1 MPMNLS
7 YRIRRTS
14 YWITL
19 AAAALLTEA
28 CSTTTTQSFVLKT
41 DSEAEAAYIAADA
54 DFSKYDKILA
64 EDMGIFFPEDAA
76 PSEEDQQRTRQIFR
90 KAFLAELSDYV
101 IVREKTAGAL
111 QVQPTL
117 VDFRN
122 VTGANVPKV
131 RRELADIA
139 RPGALLFLM
148 ELKDPDSGKILARA
162 ADSASA
168 PAFSVSPDGVT
179 DWEAVENAV
188 ARWAGLFR
196 KFLDENLNK

>member
-1 MPMNLS
+1 MNLS

-14 YWITL
+14 YWIAF
-19 AAAALLTEA
+19 AAAALLTGA
-28 CSTTTTQSFVLKT
+28 CSTTTTQSFVVKT

-76 PSEEDQQRTRQIFR
+76 PSPEDQQRTRQIFR
-90 KAFLAELSDYV
+90 TAFLAELSDYE
-101 IVREKTAGAL
+101 IVRERSPGAL
-111 QVQPTL
+111 QVQATL
-117 VDFRN
+117 VDYRN

-139 RPGALLFLM
+139 RPGALMFLM

-168 PAFSVSPDGVT
+168 PAFSTSPGGVT
-179 DWEAVENAV
+179 DWNAVEKAA